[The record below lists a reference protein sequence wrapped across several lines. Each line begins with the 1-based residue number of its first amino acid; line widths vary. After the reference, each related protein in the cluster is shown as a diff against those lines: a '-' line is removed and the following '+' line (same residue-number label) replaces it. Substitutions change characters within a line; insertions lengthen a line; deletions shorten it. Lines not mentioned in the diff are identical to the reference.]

1 VTNQVLMTLTR
12 AKQTHARAGLI
23 DGDSLKLIKVINK
36 PISEAQWLNAG

>member
-1 VTNQVLMTLTR
+1 MTLTR

-23 DGDSLKLIKVINK
+23 DGDSLKLIKVINT